1 MNSNEWLHVLMLKL
15 RKLANCV
22 SLFFL
27 VATVPFQ
34 NVWISEEAQIQTL
47 QQDWRH
53 AQGRKWERSFMY
65 CNVPFKHIKRQQ
77 NFDASNLPFPS
88 KLDKKIPYLQH
99 LVPARSGWAKTLDS
113 LDFGCHTTCLLTS
126 EWESTHMHTLCTS
139 TGIYHNA
146 QQVHPASPYLVSQGA
161 AGEVKGG
168 KPTCAMIA
176 MEGPRTPGR
185 FNANELPHGLGE
197 VWRSPDMRHT
207 MAHLKFTYF
216 ATHPAVET
224 TKGQGKAIRTDT
236 TAFGFISFQYVQSQ
250 SDFQDLAGWEELE
263 LSFWHA
269 LYNLTDEKQFL
280 NVFQMNLNDR
290 NTVIPI
296 QESVCSKKLALALR
310 PVDCPYA
317 GSSSTL
323 FVFTLQ
329 SCGAPFCSGKAMR
342 KVRSAFLKSSEF
354 FRYTMIHLHYRYI
367 IVAVSALSVLIW

>member
-1 MNSNEWLHVLMLKL
+1 MDRAVNENGHSCIAMSLSSTSNGSKTSMPATCLFQANWTRKSRIFSILCLLAVDGQKHWIVLI
-15 RKLANCV
+15 
-22 SLFFL
+22 L
-27 VATVPFQ
+27 VATRLASWQV
-34 NVWISEEAQIQTL
+34 N
-47 QQDWRH
+47 
-53 AQGRKWERSFMY
+53 ERAHTCTRY
-65 CNVPFKHIKRQQ
+65 
-77 NFDASNLPFPS
+77 A
-88 KLDKKIPYLQH
+88 H
-99 LVPARSGWAKTLDS
+99 LLVYTI
-113 LDFGCHTTCLLTS
+113 
-126 EWESTHMHTLCTS
+126 M
-139 TGIYHNA
+139 IHNA

-185 FNANELPHGLGE
+185 FNANDLPHGLGE

-216 ATHPAVET
+216 ATHPALET

-269 LYNLTDEKQFL
+269 LSNLTNEKQFL
-280 NVFQMNLNDR
+280 NGFQMNLNDR

-323 FVFTLQ
+323 FAFTLQ

-342 KVRSAFLKSSEF
+342 NVRSAFLKSSEF